1 MVTKEQL
8 IDNLRRYIDT
18 QINVMSKTTPVI
30 NFMRPLLIRTMDNNI
45 HKVSRLLDMVTDSE
59 GTIDV
64 DNILT
69 EMISSVVNTEPF
81 ILNTSFIGD
90 VEMGGG
96 SIKINLPFVNKR
108 LVLDKSDLET
118 FKEMLMNKS

>member
-30 NFMRPLLIRTMDNNI
+30 NFMRPLLTRAMDNNI

-118 FKEMLMNKS
+118 LKEMLMNKS

>member
-30 NFMRPLLIRTMDNNI
+30 NFMRPLLTRAMDNNI

-69 EMISSVVNTEPF
+69 EMISSVVDTEPF

-108 LVLDKSDLET
+108 LILDKGDLET

>member
-30 NFMRPLLIRTMDNNI
+30 NFMRPLLTRAMDNNI

>member
-30 NFMRPLLIRTMDNNI
+30 NFMRPLLTRAMDNNI

-64 DNILT
+64 YNILT

-81 ILNTSFIGD
+81 ILNTSVIGD

>member
-30 NFMRPLLIRTMDNNI
+30 NFMRPLLTRAMDNNI

-64 DNILT
+64 DTILT

>member
-30 NFMRPLLIRTMDNNI
+30 NFMRPLLTRAMDNNI

-69 EMISSVVNTEPF
+69 EMISSAVNTEPF

>member
-30 NFMRPLLIRTMDNNI
+30 NFMRPLLTRAMDNNI
-45 HKVSRLLDMVTDSE
+45 HKVSRFLDMVTDSE

>member
-18 QINVMSKTTPVI
+18 PINVMSKTTPVI
-30 NFMRPLLIRTMDNNI
+30 NFMRPLLTRAMDNNI

-118 FKEMLMNKS
+118 FKEM

>member
-30 NFMRPLLIRTMDNNI
+30 NFMRPLLTRAMDNNI
-45 HKVSRLLDMVTDSE
+45 HKVSRLLDMVTDSG

>member
-30 NFMRPLLIRTMDNNI
+30 NFMRPLLTRAMDNNV
-45 HKVSRLLDMVTDSE
+45 HKVSRLLDMVTNSE

>member
-30 NFMRPLLIRTMDNNI
+30 NFMRPLLTRAMDNNI

-108 LVLDKSDLET
+108 LVLDKGDLET

>member
-30 NFMRPLLIRTMDNNI
+30 NFMRPLLTRAMDNNI

-96 SIKINLPFVNKR
+96 SIKINLPFVDKR

>member
-8 IDNLRRYIDT
+8 IDNLRRYLDT

-30 NFMRPLLIRTMDNNI
+30 NFMRPLLTRAMDNNI

-69 EMISSVVNTEPF
+69 EMISSVVDTEPF

>member
-30 NFMRPLLIRTMDNNI
+30 NFMRPLLTRAMDNNI

-69 EMISSVVNTEPF
+69 EMISSVVDTEPF

>member
-30 NFMRPLLIRTMDNNI
+30 NFMRPLLTRAMDNNI

-69 EMISSVVNTEPF
+69 EIISSVVNTEPF